1 MHDHLLTTF
10 QVVAVPLSKNMGV
23 RRDTCTVV
31 GRPEM
36 VSMICAVR
44 VHSTRAVGRTVQY
57 VTGRRSRAERAS
69 GGSTFSLKR
78 KCFIPILF
86 QNLYS
91 HFGNGVRTWLL

>member
-36 VSMICAVR
+36 GSMISCGACTQ
-44 VHSTRAVGRTVQY
+44 HACCRAYRTVRDREAQSRRESERREY
-57 VTGRRSRAERAS
+57 V
-69 GGSTFSLKR
+69 
-78 KCFIPILF
+78 FIETQMF
-86 QNLYS
+86 YS
-91 HFGNGVRTWLL
+91 YIIK